1 VLTVYIGAAMFVVL
15 ACTGASL
22 SRLATVRIR
31 HLWLL
36 WAALLDQ
43 IVIISIIP
51 SSNEIGLA
59 VAHIASYA
67 AAGFCLV
74 ANRRLPGMLLLG
86 AGGALNGLVITLNGG
101 TLPASASALRAAGR
115 QPVAGEFTNSDVLA
129 NPRLPW
135 FGDVF
140 ATPAWL
146 PGHNVFS
153 IGDVAI
159 WCGIAWFLWRTC
171 RPGSPATPPPPSVG
185 RHRLDV
191 AVAAHHAAGRE
202 FVTVEVLGV
211 RRITEGNVSAGVPR
225 HHKRAEISS
234 T

>member
-1 VLTVYIGAAMFVVL
+1 MLTFYIGGAMLVVL
-15 ACTGASL
+15 ACTGGSL
-22 SRLATVRIR
+22 ARLATVRIR

-51 SSNEIGLA
+51 SSNLIGLA

-67 AAGFCLV
+67 AAGVCLV
-74 ANRRLPGMLLLG
+74 ANRRLPGIWLLG

-101 TLPASASALRAAGR
+101 TLPASAAALRAAGR
-115 QPVAGEFTNSDVLA
+115 HPVAGEFTNSDVLA
-129 NPRLPW
+129 HPRLPW

-171 RPGSPATPPPPSVG
+171 RQRSPSTPPLVG

-202 FVTVEVLGV
+202 FVTVEILGA
-211 RRITEGNVSAGVPR
+211 RSRGE
-225 HHKRAEISS
+225 RAA
-234 T
+234 TA